1 MEVWYMAESTVF
13 PKLID
18 SSSSKK
24 WVYVRRNVKKCERE
38 NEQGIKET
46 FYSFEE
52 QKVPKD
58 VWGIFEKTMQNDEK
72 IIENDVKIAEADLR
86 IADVEEAITELY
98 GIF

>member
-1 MEVWYMAESTVF
+1 MDVWYVAESTVF

-58 VWGIFEKTMQNDEK
+58 VWGIFEQ
-72 IIENDVKIAEADLR
+72 EADNSVRL
-86 IADVEEAITELY
+86 ADVEDVLADLIGGAEID
-98 GIF
+98 

>member
-58 VWGIFEKTMQNDEK
+58 VWGIFEQ
-72 IIENDVKIAEADLR
+72 EADNSVRL
-86 IADVEEAITELY
+86 ADVEDVLADLI
-98 GIF
+98 GGVDID

>member
-1 MEVWYMAESTVF
+1 MDVWYVAESTVF

-58 VWGIFEKTMQNDEK
+58 VWGIFEQETDNS
-72 IIENDVKIAEADLR
+72 VRL
-86 IADVEEAITELY
+86 ADVEDVLADLIGGVEID
-98 GIF
+98 

>member
-1 MEVWYMAESTVF
+1 MNIWYDGESSVY
-13 PKLID
+13 PALVD
-18 SSSSKK
+18 STSSKK
-24 WVYVRRNVKKCERE
+24 WVYVRRNVEEHERE

-52 QKVPKD
+52 QKVSKD
-58 VWGIFEKTMQNDEK
+58 VWGIFEKTMQH
-72 IIENDVKIAEADLR
+72 DLR

>member
-24 WVYVRRNVKKCERE
+24 WVYVRRNVKRCERE

-58 VWGIFEKTMQNDEK
+58 VWGIFEQ
-72 IIENDVKIAEADLR
+72 EADNSVRL
-86 IADVEEAITELY
+86 ADVEDVLADLIGGVEID
-98 GIF
+98 

>member
-24 WVYVRRNVKKCERE
+24 WVYVRRNVKRCERE

-46 FYSFEE
+46 FYTFEE
-52 QKVPKD
+52 QKVSKE
-58 VWGIFEKTMQNDEK
+58 VWGIFEKETDNSTR
-72 IIENDVKIAEADLR
+72 L
-86 IADVEEAITELY
+86 ADVEDVLADLI
-98 GIF
+98 GGVDID

>member
-24 WVYVRRNVKKCERE
+24 WVYVRRNGKRCERE

-46 FYSFEE
+46 FYTFEE
-52 QKVPKD
+52 QKVSKE
-58 VWGIFEKTMQNDEK
+58 VWGIFEKETDNSTR
-72 IIENDVKIAEADLR
+72 L
-86 IADVEEAITELY
+86 ADVEDVLADLI
-98 GIF
+98 GGVDID

>member
-1 MEVWYMAESTVF
+1 MNIWYDGESSVY
-13 PKLID
+13 PALVD
-18 SSSSKK
+18 STSSKK
-24 WVYVRRNVKKCERE
+24 WVYVRRNVEEHERE

-58 VWGIFEKTMQNDEK
+58 VWGIFEKTVKNDE
-72 IIENDVKIAEADLR
+72 R